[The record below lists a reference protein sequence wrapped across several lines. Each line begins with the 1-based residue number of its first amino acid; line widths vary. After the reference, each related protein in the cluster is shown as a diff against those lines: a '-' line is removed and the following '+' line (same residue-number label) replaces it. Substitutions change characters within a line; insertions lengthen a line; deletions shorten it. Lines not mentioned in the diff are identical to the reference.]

1 MRFFEGDGDTSQT
14 QERRCCED
22 MQLDITTGLENY
34 QWSENDAHRQI
45 KLDGHIV
52 GQCFGHI

>member
-14 QERRCCED
+14 QEWRCCED

-34 QWSENDAHRQI
+34 QWSENDAHRH
-45 KLDGHIV
+45 K
-52 GQCFGHI
+52 